1 MIWNHRVIRTE
12 HEGEYHYSIHEVHY
26 DDADEIIGWTSDAI
40 EVSAETRDGILWV
53 LDKMKVA
60 VANPVLAET
69 TPEKLTEVEPAKCL
83 VIVQD
88 DENFCTKSA
97 TLKLTEVEPSLISK
111 TEGWDD

>member
-1 MIWNHRVIRTE
+1 MTWNHRVIRTE

-26 DDADEIIGWTSDAI
+26 DDAGEIIGWTSDAI

-69 TPEKLTEVEPAKCL
+69 TPEEKLGRESDTCKVFGHC
-83 VIVQD
+83 
-88 DENFCTKSA
+88 S
-97 TLKLTEVEPSLISK
+97 
-111 TEGWDD
+111 G